1 MDIGIVGL
9 GRMGANMARRLARKG
24 VRVAAHDVSPVAR
37 SAVEH
42 ERGITAHAEL
52 KNVIAALPA
61 PRVVW
66 VMLPAGEGTE
76 PGREQIGLLVA
87 KGDAAVD
94 GGDAPCQESQGRS
107 GRLGE
112 RASAVGA
119 P

>member
-66 VMLPAGEGTE
+66 VMLPAGEVYEGALV
-76 PGREQIGLLVA
+76 QLALLLA
-87 KGDAAVD
+87 LRDLHDD
-94 GGDAPCQESQGRS
+94 GGNARS
-107 GRLGE
+107 NGFAR
-112 RASAVGA
+112 RDR
-119 P
+119 